1 MRRQQLVGILVA
13 LALVAA
19 VAAIVITK
27 SCCGP
32 SPAPAARTAVT
43 GLIGSE
49 KADFFASPQVR
60 RAFGKLGLEVSVQ
73 HAGSWQMKDQLKG
86 SDYDFAIPAS
96 SVAADSIPTPI
107 TTTKV
112 RPFYSPLVVLT
123 TPEVAEFMRQNGLA
137 AKKDDNVWVM
147 DMQAYWAAA
156 SAGTAWTALP
166 HQEDRPAGLSGQIYI
181 ATTDPRTS
189 SSASLYLALM
199 SYLGNGQKVVASQ
212 NDIDRIGP
220 VLQRLMSAQGAM
232 LSSSDQLF
240 RDFVAGT
247 ERPLSWTYE
256 SEVAEQALAGT
267 LPAGT
272 AVIYPDYDIQ
282 SDHTVVEL
290 TPKAARVSA
299 ALANDPD
306 LVKLEAQFGFRPEN
320 DPGLLATDLR
330 QKGNQ
335 QFPADLRSLGTSQ
348 PPPPTSDLLQQLV
361 NRAVPADQ

>member
-13 LALVAA
+13 FALVAA

-27 SCCGP
+27 TCCGS
-32 SPAPAARTAVT
+32 SPTPAAQTTVT

-49 KADFFASPQVR
+49 KADFFASPEVQ
-60 RAFGKLGLEVSVQ
+60 RAFSKLGLTVSVQ
-73 HAGSWQMKDQLKG
+73 HAGSWQMKNELKG
-86 SDYDFAIPAS
+86 GSYDFAIPAS
-96 SVAADSIPTPI
+96 SVAADSIPTAI

-123 TPEVAEFMRQNGLA
+123 TPDVAAFMKQNGLA
-137 AKKDDNVWVM
+137 SQKDKVWVM

-156 SAGTAWTALP
+156 SAGTAWTGLP
-166 HQEDRPAGLSGQIYI
+166 RQENRPAGLSGQIYI
-181 ATTDPRTS
+181 ATTDPRSS

-212 NDIDRIGP
+212 SDIDRVGP
-220 VLQRLMSAQGAM
+220 ALQKLMGYQGAM

-267 LPAGT
+267 LPAGST
-272 AVIYPDYDIQ
+272 VIYPDYDIQ

-290 TPKAARVSA
+290 TAKAARVSA
-299 ALANDPD
+299 ALATDPD
-306 LVKLEAQFGFRPEN
+306 LVKLEARFGFRPES
-320 DPGLLATDLR
+320 DPGLLAKDLQ
-330 QKGNQ
+330 QKDNQ
-335 QFPADLRSLGTSQ
+335 QFPADLKSLGTSQ

-361 NRAVPADQ
+361 NRAVPSGQ